1 MSNTEPTTNAPREL
15 DELDQEL
22 AELGIVEGSY
32 PDEDEAPTAE
42 VTTLVNEESPE

>member
-22 AELGIVEGSY
+22 AAKGIVEGSY
-32 PDEDEAPTAE
+32 DQEPTAE
-42 VTTLVNEESPE
+42 ITTLVEADESE